1 VRVIFLDF
9 DGVLNS
15 HAWMRADSKRAE
27 REGTGVMG
35 LDPSAVSRLNW
46 IVRETGAVVVVS
58 SSWRYGRSVEEL
70 KGILERVGF
79 YGVVLDKTAD
89 WSRDESRG
97 IYVEQ
102 ERGDE
107 IASWLHGRPEVE
119 SFVVL
124 DDDSDMTAVQDRHV
138 KTSFAG
144 GLLDEH
150 VERAIQML
158 GSEVRTF

>member
-1 VRVIFLDF
+1 MASCSTRSRT
-9 DGVLNS
+9 G
-15 HAWMRADSKRAE
+15 HGTRH
-27 REGTGVMG
+27 EGSTWRR
-35 LDPSAVSRLNW
+35 SA
-46 IVRETGAVVVVS
+46 
-58 SSWRYGRSVEEL
+58 
-70 KGILERVGF
+70 
-79 YGVVLDKTAD
+79 
-89 WSRDESRG
+89 
-97 IYVEQ
+97 
-102 ERGDE
+102 GDE

-138 KTSFAG
+138 KTSFDG